1 MLKAQGS
8 ELKAKKNM
16 PNPRLAGRYA
26 KSLVDLAIERHQLEE
41 VYNDMQYLKAVLKSS
56 PELVNVL
63 RSPIINSDKKQN
75 ILTGITKA
83 NISELTAAFNTLLIS
98 KNREEYIPEIIV
110 AVIGLYNQ
118 LKGIHTV
125 KLTTAAALSEE
136 LKASIVDK
144 LKAETS
150 MQRIELETHIKEEL
164 IGGFVLE
171 FNNNLVDASIAR
183 DLRDI
188 SKQFSQNIYVQQIR

>member
-1 MLKAQGS
+1 
-8 ELKAKKNM
+8 M

-26 KSLVDLAIERHQLEE
+26 KSLVDLAIERNQLET
-41 VYNDMQYLKAVLKSS
+41 VYKDMQFLQAVCKSS
-56 PELVNVL
+56 PELVGVL
-63 RSPIINSDKKQN
+63 RSPVIAGDKKQN
-75 ILTGITKA
+75 ILAAITGGKV
-83 NISELTAAFNTLLIS
+83 SELTAAFNKLLIN
-98 KNREEYIPEIIV
+98 KTREEYIPEIIT

-125 KLTTAAALSEE
+125 KLTTATVLSEE
-136 LKASIVDK
+136 MKQSVIAK

-150 MQRIELETHIKEEL
+150 MQNIELHTETKEEL

-188 SKQFSQNIYVQQIR
+188 KKQFSQNIYVQQIR

>member
-1 MLKAQGS
+1 
-8 ELKAKKNM
+8 M

-26 KSLVDLAIERHQLEE
+26 KSLVDLAIERNQLET
-41 VYNDMQYLKAVLKSS
+41 VYKDMQFLQAICKSS

-63 RSPIINSDKKQN
+63 RSPIINGDKKQA
-75 ILTGITKA
+75 ILSAVTDGKV
-83 NISELTAAFNTLLIS
+83 SELTTGFNKLLIS
-98 KNREEYIPEIIV
+98 KTREEYIPEIIT
-110 AVIGLYNQ
+110 AVIGLYNRM
-118 LKGIHTV
+118 KGIHTV
-125 KLTTAAALSEE
+125 KLTTATALSEE
-136 LKASIVDK
+136 MKQAIVAK

-150 MQRIELETHIKEEL
+150 MQQIELETSVKEDL

>member
-1 MLKAQGS
+1 
-8 ELKAKKNM
+8 M

-26 KSLVDLAIERHQLEE
+26 KSLVDLAIERNQLEA
-41 VYNDMQYLKAVLKSS
+41 VYKDMQFLQAVCRSS
-56 PELVNVL
+56 PELVSVL
-63 RSPIINSDKKQN
+63 RSPIINADKKQN
-75 ILTGITKA
+75 ILAAITGGKV
-83 NISELTAAFNTLLIS
+83 SELTAAFNQLLIN
-98 KNREEYIPEIIV
+98 KAREEYLPEIIT

-125 KLTTAAALSEE
+125 KLTTATELSEE
-136 LKASIVDK
+136 MKQAITGK

-150 MQRIELETHIKEEL
+150 MQNIELETSVKEEL

-171 FNNNLVDASIAR
+171 FNNNLIDASIAR

-188 SKQFSQNIYVQQIR
+188 SKQFSQNIYVQQLR